1 MSLGRKFRASLNV
14 MSRESRILLSFIRA
28 LSTLQVGPV
37 APCFRGS
44 GVISVF
50 SILYFLCILLAG
62 TGPPPVMVHA
72 NICSHT
78 AACVPAFY
86 YVFVLILLYTCP
98 HTTIYLSSQ
107 CARTLIYVSAYYYIY
122 LFVCATIYL
131 RAGTGPPPVMVLAH
145 FVFLCVGILVY

>member
-1 MSLGRKFRASLNV
+1 
-14 MSRESRILLSFIRA
+14 
-28 LSTLQVGPV
+28 V

-50 SILYFLCILLAG
+50 SILYFLGILLAG

-98 HTTIYLSSQ
+98 HTTIYLSSHG
-107 CARTLIYVSAYYYIY
+107 ARTLICVRILLYISICMCYYIFASGDWPTSSHGTRT
-122 LFVCATIYL
+122 LCISMCRHASIL
-131 RAGTGPPPVMVLAH
+131 RLLVL
-145 FVFLCVGILVY
+145 GILLHQGLGRRDTSTY